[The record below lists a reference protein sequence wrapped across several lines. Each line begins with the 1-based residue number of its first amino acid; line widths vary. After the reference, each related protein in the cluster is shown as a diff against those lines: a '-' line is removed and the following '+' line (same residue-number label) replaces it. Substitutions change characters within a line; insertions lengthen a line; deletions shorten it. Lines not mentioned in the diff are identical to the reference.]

1 MLRLVRVGRACGIAW
16 WVALAA
22 NPAVSWGADAPHVRV
37 RGVSRIEAQGVRI
50 DGSAMQL
57 RGALVD
63 DANAPVTEGP
73 VSVTFARA
81 STPTRTMALPG
92 GAQSCGIDAGSS
104 VDADGTVH
112 VTSDETG
119 RFCLRVPL
127 PIERYAVHIQFAGS
141 TYLDGASVSV
151 PVDLSRRACTLAF
164 APEPRIISLDG
175 KSMTIDATA
184 ALESDGATITGGG
197 LALTLSTERSA
208 ALGSATTDA
217 TGHARFV
224 VDLSTLGPPGQG
236 ELRVGF
242 QGNVDAAPAARV
254 ASIERRARVVLD
266 VPEAHDD
273 ELAAGAPEDGVP
285 IVVHVHAAGGD
296 VTSGSVEAR
305 VNDLVVGAAPV
316 EAGVAKIVATF
327 SVAESSGAATE
338 IPLSLRYVPSVPW
351 LEPSADS
358 TWRLPV
364 RGRSPLHQ
372 APLLLAGLALVAWLV
387 ASRAQRARSLAKS
400 VPRTARAVSRGEA
413 KLDVVR
419 LSRDPRAGWQGRVL
433 DADDGTGVSKA
444 RVQIERPAFGRAEVL
459 TGVMADEDG
468 RFDLPHVV
476 GRSGDQLAVEAPLHV
491 SLRRPL
497 PPPSELDAQLVLRK
511 RAMLTRMVQW
521 AKLRGRPFDF
531 RPDPTPAHVRRA
543 AGDDF
548 RVARWADAIER
559 AAYAGEP
566 VDERV
571 ESDVERLAPSP
582 AVAPAPS
589 ERDENEHALAN
600 PTKANR

>member
-1 MLRLVRVGRACGIAW
+1 M
-16 WVALAA
+16 
-22 NPAVSWGADAPHVRV
+22 
-37 RGVSRIEAQGVRI
+37 
-50 DGSAMQL
+50 
-57 RGALVD
+57 
-63 DANAPVTEGP
+63 
-73 VSVTFARA
+73 
-81 STPTRTMALPG
+81 
-92 GAQSCGIDAGSS
+92 
-104 VDADGTVH
+104 
-112 VTSDETG
+112 
-119 RFCLRVPL
+119 
-127 PIERYAVHIQFAGS
+127 
-141 TYLDGASVSV
+141 
-151 PVDLSRRACTLAF
+151 
-164 APEPRIISLDG
+164 
-175 KSMTIDATA
+175 
-184 ALESDGATITGGG
+184 
-197 LALTLSTERSA
+197 
-208 ALGSATTDA
+208 
-217 TGHARFV
+217 
-224 VDLSTLGPPGQG
+224 
-236 ELRVGF
+236 
-242 QGNVDAAPAARV
+242 
-254 ASIERRARVVLD
+254 
-266 VPEAHDD
+266 
-273 ELAAGAPEDGVP
+273 
-285 IVVHVHAAGGD
+285 
-296 VTSGSVEAR
+296 
-305 VNDLVVGAAPV
+305 
-316 EAGVAKIVATF
+316 
-327 SVAESSGAATE
+327 
-338 IPLSLRYVPSVPW
+338 
-351 LEPSADS
+351 
-358 TWRLPV
+358 
-364 RGRSPLHQ
+364 
-372 APLLLAGLALVAWLV
+372 
-387 ASRAQRARSLAKS
+387 
-400 VPRTARAVSRGEA
+400 
-413 KLDVVR
+413 
-419 LSRDPRAGWQGRVL
+419 L